1 MLLNDLEYF
10 VAIAEEGSITKA
22 AHVKFVSQPSIT
34 NALRRLEDELN
45 TTLIIRTRG
54 NADLR
59 LTDTGETLLR
69 HSRIIMRETE
79 IIQSEIGKQQKIA
92 MGVPPMIG
100 ATIFPRIMSQLG
112 PKEIDSFHMVETG
125 PASMYELIDQ
135 DKIDLGFIGSLTPE
149 KSKQYN
155 SYFITKSPYVV
166 ILPLGHPLAN
176 RPSLSVGDLKGER
189 FITVT
194 KQFTAYR
201 VLMDQLVEN
210 DMTEEIHNLYITN
223 EALTEQGLVAA
234 GNGVGIMARLAVED
248 RRDLAIV
255 PLTNP
260 INFYIYLIQKRNHQ
274 LSDFEEVTKNKIIEA
289 IKTLTI

>member
-1 MLLNDLEYF
+1 
-10 VAIAEEGSITKA
+10 
-22 AHVKFVSQPSIT
+22 
-34 NALRRLEDELN
+34 
-45 TTLIIRTRG
+45 
-54 NADLR
+54 
-59 LTDTGETLLR
+59 
-69 HSRIIMRETE
+69 MRETE

>member
-1 MLLNDLEYF
+1 M
-10 VAIAEEGSITKA
+10 
-22 AHVKFVSQPSIT
+22 
-34 NALRRLEDELN
+34 
-45 TTLIIRTRG
+45 
-54 NADLR
+54 
-59 LTDTGETLLR
+59 
-69 HSRIIMRETE
+69 
-79 IIQSEIGKQQKIA
+79 
-92 MGVPPMIG
+92 
-100 ATIFPRIMSQLG
+100 
-112 PKEIDSFHMVETG
+112 
-125 PASMYELIDQ
+125 
-135 DKIDLGFIGSLTPE
+135 
-149 KSKQYN
+149 
-155 SYFITKSPYVV
+155 

-260 INFYIYLIQKRNHQ
+260 INFYIYLIPKSNHQ
-274 LSDFEEVTKNKIIEA
+274 LSDLEEVTHTQSSKQ
-289 IKTLTI
+289 LRR